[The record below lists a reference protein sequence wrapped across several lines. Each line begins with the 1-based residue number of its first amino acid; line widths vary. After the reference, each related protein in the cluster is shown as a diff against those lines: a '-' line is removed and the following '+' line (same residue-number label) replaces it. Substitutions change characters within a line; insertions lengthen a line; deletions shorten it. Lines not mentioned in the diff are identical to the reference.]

1 MNTHVTG
8 VGAYEATDRELDV
21 MNALRR
27 LGSALDPEP
36 GAREAAKNRLMMV
49 LTAMTPEAA
58 PAPGRRLHLAG

>member
-27 LGSALDPEP
+27 LRPALDPEP

-49 LTAMTPEAA
+49 LTAMKPEVVQTTGA
-58 PAPGRRLHLAG
+58 RLHLAG